1 MKLITNSSSDNK
13 ISYPF
18 FVGFIYLLNNM
29 ELVKKIYLTCAEKSE
44 DKEVTKSQFLKEA
57 LQFSQITPCE
67 IHILFSLI
75 KGFRTDE

>member
-1 MKLITNSSSDNK
+1 
-13 ISYPF
+13 
-18 FVGFIYLLNNM
+18 M

>member
-1 MKLITNSSSDNK
+1 MIT
-13 ISYPF
+13 YPY
-18 FVGFIYLLNNM
+18 FVAFTYLLNNM
-29 ELVKKIYLTCAEKSE
+29 ELVKKIYLTCAENSE